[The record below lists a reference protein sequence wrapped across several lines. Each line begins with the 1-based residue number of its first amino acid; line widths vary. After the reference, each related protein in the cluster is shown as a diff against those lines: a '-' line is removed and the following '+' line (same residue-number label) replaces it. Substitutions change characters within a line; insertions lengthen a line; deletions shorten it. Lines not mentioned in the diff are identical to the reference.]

1 MVEISHRCI
10 YICNTNTFAEPL
22 LLQTDLGCTTKVWPT
37 GYGRWR
43 DYATLNCPHQ
53 NMITSS
59 NGNIFRV
66 TSPLCGEF
74 TGQRWI
80 PLPRGQW
87 RGALM
92 FSSICTWTH
101 GWGNNRDAGDLRRH
115 WAQCDVTVTVT
126 LRVQL
131 WTCHA
136 CDYLFTMDHTILD
149 GILCSTHC
157 CAVLACWMAYVFGPF
172 LSGVYTSSCF
182 SVTCT

>member
-1 MVEISHRCI
+1 MEDFLKDYIWI
-10 YICNTNTFAEPL
+10 YIYIYVIQILSQNLCYFKLILVAPPKYDQLAMADEEIMRLWIALTKTWSRHQMETFSALLALSAGNTP
-22 LLQTDLGCTTKVWPT
+22 
-37 GYGRWR
+37 
-43 DYATLNCPHQ
+43 
-53 NMITSS
+53 
-59 NGNIFRV
+59 
-66 TSPLCGEF
+66 
-74 TGQRWI
+74 
-80 PLPRGQW
+80 PRGQW

-92 FSSICTWTH
+92 FSLICTWTH

-115 WAQCDVTVTVT
+115 CAQCDVTVTVT

-136 CDYLFTMDHTILD
+136 CDHLFTMDHTILD